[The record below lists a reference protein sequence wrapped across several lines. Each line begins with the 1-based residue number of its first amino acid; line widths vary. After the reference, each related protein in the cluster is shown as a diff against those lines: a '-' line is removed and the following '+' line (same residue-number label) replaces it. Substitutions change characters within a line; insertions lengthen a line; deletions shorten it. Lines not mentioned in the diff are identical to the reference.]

1 MLDQYQVQLT
11 RMLES
16 ERYGEAKSL
25 LRFLMQCQG
34 EDKRHYE
41 EWSNLLS
48 WLEMAFPGPDSGYGA
63 LQGDPWPDTEADEET
78 EDSLR
83 RQTIAP
89 VQQDQAYVEQV
100 LYIMQHHPVV
110 DQQILALERAAH
122 LDHPD
127 VDETIIHWLTKQELH
142 PALQFKAL
150 QCLRRRGVT
159 GRVMLERLGET
170 VDLEIER
177 TPLSMEDFPDV
188 AARIVERVESVTEVM
203 DSTMPHFAR
212 ELWKETLQCLYGTS
226 AYERMAADDDET
238 VDCYAGALHQTLEL
252 SLYGRSEDDQVRDTY
267 GITDALRF
275 RYEQAC
281 RTLRHA
287 SHFHRGRDWNEP

>member
-1 MLDQYQVQLT
+1 MFPKMLDQYQIQLT

-16 ERYGEAKSL
+16 ERYGEAKEL

-34 EDKRHYE
+34 EDQRHYE

-48 WLEMAFPGPDSGYGA
+48 WLDMAFPGESGAREGEGYG
-63 LQGDPWPDTEADEET
+63 LEADEEENEEQFRKQAIVPT
-78 EDSLR
+78 QHDS
-83 RQTIAP
+83 
-89 VQQDQAYVEQV
+89 AYIEQV
-100 LYIMQHHPVV
+100 LYIMQNHPVV

-122 LDHPD
+122 LNDPV
-127 VDETIIHWLTKQELH
+127 VDETIVSWITKGELH

-159 GRVMLERLGET
+159 GRIVIERLGERT
-170 VDLEIER
+170 DLEIER
-177 TPLSMEDFPDV
+177 TPLSMSDFPDV
-188 AARIVERVESVTEVM
+188 VIKIVERVESVTEVI

-212 ELWKETLQCLYGTS
+212 ELWKESLQCFYGTS
-226 AYERMAADDDET
+226 AYDLVTMDDDET
-238 VDCYAGALHQTLEL
+238 VDCFAGALHQTLEL
-252 SLYGRSEDDQVRDTY
+252 SIYGRSEDESVRDTY

-281 RTLRHA
+281 RILRQA
-287 SHFHRGRDWNEP
+287 SMFIDNRDGS